1 MIYVFRSK
9 YDTAVPAG
17 VFGGRSG
24 PFAARVKRETGAN
37 PVRSRHCIW
46 GARGQKLRHWET
58 GKAAAARGSMSQ
70 ETCRTF
76 DAEAAFG
83 L

>member
-1 MIYVFRSK
+1 MIYLFRSE
-9 YDTAVPAG
+9 YETAVPTG
-17 VFGGRSG
+17 ENRGFQR
-24 PFAARVKRETGAN
+24 PFAAWVKRETGAN

-46 GARGQKLRHWET
+46 GAHGQKLRHWET